1 MTLVVLWQASGKTDE
16 HEMNDLY
23 LYTVETVHRYLANTF

>member
-23 LYTVETVHRYLANTF
+23 SDAQWRMCIDI